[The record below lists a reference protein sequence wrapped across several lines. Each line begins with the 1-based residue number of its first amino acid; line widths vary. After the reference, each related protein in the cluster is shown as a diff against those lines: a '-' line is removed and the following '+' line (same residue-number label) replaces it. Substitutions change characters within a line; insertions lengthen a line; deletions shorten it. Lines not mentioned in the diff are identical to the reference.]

1 MPALSNVLSRRRIRL
16 RSPLCAADP
25 ARIEA
30 LVRAAGV
37 FNAAEIAIAREL
49 VVETLARGEDAAGYH
64 FLIADQGDAVA
75 GYACYGPIP
84 ATENRFELYWIAVSP
99 AARRGGLGQQLMAAA
114 EMGARAKGATHL
126 FAEASDRADSQPV
139 HAFYRACGY
148 TLHARV
154 PDYHTDGDGLAIF
167 GKRL

>member
-1 MPALSNVLSRRRIRL
+1 MPDLSNVLSRPHAVL
-16 RSPLCAADP
+16 RGRLCAADP

-30 LVRAAGV
+30 LVRAVGV
-37 FNAAEIAIAREL
+37 FNPAEIAIAREL
-49 VVETLARGEDAAGYH
+49 VEETLARGGDAAGYY
-64 FLIADQGDAVA
+64 FLIADQGDAIA
-75 GYACYGPIP
+75 GYACYGPIL

-114 EMGARAKGATHL
+114 EAGARAKGASHL

-148 TLHARV
+148 ILHARV
-154 PDYHTDGDGLAIF
+154 PDYHADGDGLAIF